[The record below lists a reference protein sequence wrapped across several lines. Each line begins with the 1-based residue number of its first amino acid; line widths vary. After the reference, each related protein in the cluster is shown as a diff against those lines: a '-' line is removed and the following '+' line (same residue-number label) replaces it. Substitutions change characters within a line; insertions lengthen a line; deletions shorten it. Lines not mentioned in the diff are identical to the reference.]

1 MHASRF
7 GQCAVVTK
15 LCVNALKRLQGA
27 GALDYSAVE
36 WPRALPFVRYCWRTS
51 NRSHAAFFGSSV
63 VSKSC
68 CMHPE
73 PTGEVITAKF
83 REISRPA
90 CEGYGRFERRALRR
104 SSPTASCNHLR
115 ACSRFIMCVTAY
127 QLGLVRLKR
136 SFSRTCQPFTP
147 PFLADT
153 GSPRPGAPGP
163 CRVRRPGRRWCG
175 PA

>member
-1 MHASRF
+1 MHASCF

-15 LCVNALKRLQGA
+15 LCVYALKRLQGA
-27 GALDYSAVE
+27 GALDYFVVE
-36 WPRALPFVRYCWRTS
+36 WPRALLFVRYCWRIS

-73 PTGEVITAKF
+73 PTSEVITAKF

-115 ACSRFIMCVTAY
+115 VHKIITSLTHGTLWRFVVRRSPCF
-127 QLGLVRLKR
+127 QLIRHKCIRASVLFVKLVRISPSSCIMKR
-136 SFSRTCQPFTP
+136 SICCS
-147 PFLADT
+147 A
-153 GSPRPGAPGP
+153 A
-163 CRVRRPGRRWCG
+163 
-175 PA
+175 

>member
-27 GALDYSAVE
+27 GALDYSAVD

-51 NRSHAAFFGSSV
+51 NKSHAAFFGSSV

-104 SSPTASCNHLR
+104 SSPTASWKASLLLNVRNSFLCMVPRSCEIPLPQVGSQNWWRVWLR
-115 ACSRFIMCVTAY
+115 PMANAKTF
-127 QLGLVRLKR
+127 LGLTENTRFESVRTLC
-136 SFSRTCQPFTP
+136 SS
-147 PFLADT
+147 
-153 GSPRPGAPGP
+153 SS
-163 CRVRRPGRRWCG
+163 
-175 PA
+175 